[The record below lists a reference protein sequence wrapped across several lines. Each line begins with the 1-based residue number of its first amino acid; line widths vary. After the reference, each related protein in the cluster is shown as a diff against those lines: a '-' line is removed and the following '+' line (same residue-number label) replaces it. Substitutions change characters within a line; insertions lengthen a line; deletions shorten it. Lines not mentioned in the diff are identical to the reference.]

1 LTDALSALVFLAAK
15 ASQKQKRRALRLL
28 QNRMAAVP
36 GKPSAEDTE
45 NLKTMAA
52 RLNLVSNKCVWE
64 ENLATTLVP
73 RNWMGQH
80 SVMAVSKPF

>member
-1 LTDALSALVFLAAK
+1 MDALSALVFLAAK

-28 QNRMAAVP
+28 QNGMAAVP

-45 NLKTMAA
+45 NLKTIAA
-52 RLNLVSNKCVWE
+52 RLNLVSKCVWE

-73 RNWMGQH
+73 QNWMGQH
-80 SVMAVSKPF
+80 SVSSLSKPF